1 MNLNVCPGQTYTLSF
16 KYKFPASGSYA
27 GALTLYEVGTALG
40 TVTGPRGAGTKDSN
54 GVAAGTWATY
64 SKTFKATSSIN
75 AFSIAHACYVGAG
88 TTGKSTKVTI
98 DNVRLTRV
106 AS

>member
-1 MNLNVCPGQTYTLSF
+1 MNLDVCPGQTYTLSY
-16 KYKFPASGSYA
+16 KYQFAPSGSYA

-40 TVTGPRGAGTKDSN
+40 TITGPAGAGAKDSN
-54 GVAAGTWATY
+54 GIKAGTWATY

-75 AFSIAHACYVGAG
+75 AFSIALACYVSAG
-88 TTGKSTKVTI
+88 STGKGTKVTI
-98 DNVRLTRV
+98 DNIRLTRV